1 MRKRLFRSAT
11 LTYVGYTED
20 CKRRLRT
27 AERNTNVEEDRK
39 IPYFLLGLGL
49 GVAVGILFAPKS
61 GEETRRLLK
70 SKTDEGKE
78 YVKRRTEAVLHDA
91 EDLIERG
98 KRTVIRQKDQFAS
111 AVEAGKQAY
120 RESVATPQAP
130 APTAD
135 DLIEGV

>member
-1 MRKRLFRSAT
+1 M
-11 LTYVGYTED
+11 
-20 CKRRLRT
+20 
-27 AERNTNVEEDRK
+27 EEDRK

-78 YVKRRTEAVLHDA
+78 YVKRRTEEALHDA
-91 EDLIERG
+91 EKLIERG
-98 KRTVIRQKDQFAS
+98 KRTVVRQKDQFAS

-120 RESVATPQAP
+120 RESVAAPQAP